1 MMNVGLR
8 VRRRWSSQLDSRST
22 KLGDVGCILC
32 LDDDASE
39 ASLISPT
46 TGATNEAD
54 MRLA

>member
-32 LDDDASE
+32 LDDDAS
-39 ASLISPT
+39 
-46 TGATNEAD
+46 
-54 MRLA
+54 